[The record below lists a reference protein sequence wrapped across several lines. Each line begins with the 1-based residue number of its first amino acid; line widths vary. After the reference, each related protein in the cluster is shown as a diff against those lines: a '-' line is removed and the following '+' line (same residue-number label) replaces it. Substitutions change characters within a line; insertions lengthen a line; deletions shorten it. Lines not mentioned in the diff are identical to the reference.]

1 MLILSITFENLDSDA
16 CFINIWDYNY
26 GTIYLVMLEN
36 GRFFKTF
43 FNKYCVKKSRAKLP
57 NL

>member
-1 MLILSITFENLDSDA
+1 MLILSITFENLDSDT

-36 GRFFKTF
+36 GSFFKTF
-43 FNKYCVKKSRAKLP
+43 
-57 NL
+57 